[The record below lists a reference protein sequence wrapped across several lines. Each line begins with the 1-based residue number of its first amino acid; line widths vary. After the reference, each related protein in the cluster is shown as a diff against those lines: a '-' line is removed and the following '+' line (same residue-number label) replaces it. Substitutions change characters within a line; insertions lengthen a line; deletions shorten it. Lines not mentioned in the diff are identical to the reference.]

1 MNAKPVLFVVLS
13 RFPYPLEKGDKLR
26 GFHQLKSL
34 STSFDI
40 VLCCTT
46 EQKISDEA
54 IAAVKGFCREIHTF
68 HLSKTGLLFQAFL
81 ALFTKR
87 PFQVAY
93 FFRYRHYRSIQK
105 LLRDTSPD
113 HVFCQLLRVA
123 EYVKDY
129 HSCPKTIDY
138 MDALSKGMERRIT
151 MEPWYKR
158 WFYKS
163 EFKRLLHYERSI
175 FDYFEHKVIISEQDA
190 RYIHHPKRDQ
200 IVVIPNG
207 VDERFFHFPD
217 TPKDFDIL
225 FSGNFSYPPNI
236 EAACYIVNELL
247 PELKKRN
254 FHPKILLSGAS
265 PHQRVRALAG
275 PDVHVSGWVNDI
287 RESYARS
294 RMFVAPMFIGTGLQ
308 NKLLEAMAMG
318 LPCVTTSLANNAL
331 KATNGENI
339 LLAEERDEFVEKI
352 VVFLTNSSTFE
363 EIGNKGRDF
372 VRLNYSWDYQNDHLT
387 ILLKE
392 RVLHAPLS

>member
-1 MNAKPVLFVVLS
+1 MVLS

-34 STSFDI
+34 SESFEI
-40 VLCCTT
+40 VLCCMT
-46 EQKISDEA
+46 EDPVSEQAKS
-54 IAAVKGFCREIHTF
+54 AVSAYCREIHTF

-81 ALFTKR
+81 ALFTKK

-93 FFRYRHYRSIQK
+93 FFRYRHFRSIRR
-105 LLRDTSPD
+105 LLDKTRPD
-113 HVFCQLLRVA
+113 HVFCQLLRMA

-129 HSCPKTIDY
+129 HFCPKTIDY
-138 MDALSKGMERRIT
+138 MDALSKGMERRIDK
-151 MEPWYKR
+151 EPWYKR
-158 WFYKS
+158 WFYAS
-163 EFKRLLHYERSI
+163 EFRRLLHYERSV

-190 RYIHHPKRDQ
+190 RYIHHPKRDT

-207 VDERFFHFPD
+207 VDESFFSYPE
-217 TPKDFDIL
+217 TEKDFDIL

-236 EAACYIVNELL
+236 DAACYIVNELL
-247 PELKKRN
+247 PELKRKGLQ
-254 FHPKILLSGAS
+254 PKILLSGAS

-294 RMFVAPMFIGTGLQ
+294 RIFVAPMFIGTGLQ

-318 LPCVTTSLANNAL
+318 LPCITTSLANNAL

-339 LLAEERDEFVEKI
+339 LLAEETKEFVEKI
-352 VVFLTNSSTFE
+352 VLFLTDSATFG

-372 VRLNYSWDYQNDHLT
+372 VRLNYTWEHQNCHLT
-387 ILLKE
+387 TLLKE
-392 RVLHAPLS
+392 PVFRAP